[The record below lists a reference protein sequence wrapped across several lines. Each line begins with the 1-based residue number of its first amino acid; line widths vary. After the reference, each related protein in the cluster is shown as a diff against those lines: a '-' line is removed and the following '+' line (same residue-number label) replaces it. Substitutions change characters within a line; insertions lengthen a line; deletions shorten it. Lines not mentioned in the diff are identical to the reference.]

1 MRLRIK
7 ITSFFITASIL
18 ISTLAGTTANAA
30 GFTKK
35 DLHNIHRIQEQYALL
50 PKKRYNQKNIYHKE
64 PHLSEPFD
72 PGILSAGYISSQLA
86 YINYYRSMFGLN
98 KINTD
103 STNNDNAQIAASV
116 MAATQASPFVNQHG
130 LPSLVKP
137 PFISDM
143 FWNIAKIVTASSNL
157 NFNINN
163 QTAGEVVTD
172 LLTDRFNLDGSDTGH
187 RAWLL
192 STKISKTGIGAAY
205 GENGYRYS
213 VQQVAF
219 AADSYA
225 APCQT
230 SVLYPASNLF
240 PIELLQGSNI
250 AWSLYLSE
258 KRINHLPKITIT
270 DLDDNQSYK
279 VNHVNNFNKQ
289 GFGYFSTI
297 ITYYPANMPLIL
309 GHQYEVNIHGLYK
322 YTFKLFSLD
331 PTKPLPLDTDDSN
344 KNKHRNN
351 AQKIKSALLSKAE
364 KLRDS
369 LNKDRAMNINL
380 FGKSYQDG
388 KQFYNLGTQQWFH
401 DFFVV
406 DVPDLTAGIID
417 ITDKTIDKNIYTS
430 PYKQYRRNTFTQLQA
445 GKSYAYGQIIQINKT
460 NWYYLGPHRWFR
472 QQISRH
478 TL

>member
-35 DLHNIHRIQEQYALL
+35 DLNNIHRIQEQYALL
-50 PKKRYNQKNIYHKE
+50 PKMRYNQKNIYHKE

-72 PGILSAGYISSQLA
+72 PGILSAEYISSQLA

-116 MAATQASPFVNQHG
+116 MAAAQASPFVNQHG

-205 GENGYRYS
+205 GDNGYRYS

-279 VNHVNNFNKQ
+279 VNHVNNFSKQ

-344 KNKHRNN
+344 N

-388 KQFYNLGTQQWFH
+388 KQFYNLGAQQWFH

>member
-1 MRLRIK
+1 M
-7 ITSFFITASIL
+7 
-18 ISTLAGTTANAA
+18 
-30 GFTKK
+30 
-35 DLHNIHRIQEQYALL
+35 
-50 PKKRYNQKNIYHKE
+50 
-64 PHLSEPFD
+64 
-72 PGILSAGYISSQLA
+72 
-86 YINYYRSMFGLN
+86 
-98 KINTD
+98 
-103 STNNDNAQIAASV
+103 
-116 MAATQASPFVNQHG
+116 
-130 LPSLVKP
+130 
-137 PFISDM
+137 
-143 FWNIAKIVTASSNL
+143 
-157 NFNINN
+157 
-163 QTAGEVVTD
+163 
-172 LLTDRFNLDGSDTGH
+172 
-187 RAWLL
+187 L

-205 GENGYRYS
+205 GDNGYRYS

-279 VNHVNNFNKQ
+279 VNHVNNFSKQ

-388 KQFYNLGTQQWFH
+388 KQFYNLGAQQWFH